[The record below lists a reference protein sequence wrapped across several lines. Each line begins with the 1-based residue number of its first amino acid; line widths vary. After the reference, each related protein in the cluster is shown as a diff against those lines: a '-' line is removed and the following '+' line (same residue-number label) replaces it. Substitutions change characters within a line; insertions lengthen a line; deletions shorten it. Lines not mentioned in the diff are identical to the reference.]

1 MRLALLLLSIVAL
14 GAACR
19 DPAASTPAPP
29 APEAERRDNA
39 AAAEEVKLAHPEYRT
54 RTTTLETTGRLVF
67 NEERL
72 VRITA
77 PVTGRVVEVLVR
89 PGDVVEPGHRL
100 LVLDSPDAGLARA
113 DYAKA
118 IADAER
124 ADHALRLAR
133 DLFEVRAVAQKEVRD
148 AESEYR
154 KATAERDRAAARLRT
169 LGVDPERADGATT
182 VAVTAPRSGVVVE
195 RNVTPGQ
202 VVAYGQS
209 DLPSSL
215 VVIADLSTMWVLA
228 DVYEPDVPRVRL
240 GEAVSVTL
248 PCCPGER
255 YQGQVASHRGRH
267 RQGVAHPQGARG
279 GAQPRAGP
287 QERDVRAGQHRYRD
301 APGPRGAP
309 GGHPSRRQRDV
320 RPGREGA
327 GRVRAPASHRR
338 GGGRG
343 GGRDPRRAD
352 PGRHGGQR
360 GRDPPEARGPMIERI
375 VAFAL
380 QQRFVVLALA
390 LILTVGGIVSYGH
403 LPIEAYPDVGDVKVE
418 IITLWPGH
426 AAEEVERLI
435 TIPLENELNGIA
447 SVTFLRSDTLF
458 GLSNIRVLFADGTD
472 DYWARQQ
479 VQERLAG
486 AEIPSD
492 AKPQLGA
499 LSGVIGEIF
508 RYTLE
513 SKTLP
518 LYELKAIQD
527 WVLEREFKKVPGVA
541 DVVSW
546 GGGTKQYQVVVDPGR
561 LRAYNLTL
569 KQVFDAVASNNSNAG
584 SGYIAQ
590 GDYRIPVRG
599 IGLLQS
605 VADIE
610 SIVVAAQKGTP
621 VRVRDIGEV
630 AIGTAIRLGVLG
642 RDHDDDLVQGIVL
655 MRKGENPGQVIE
667 GVKARAA
674 EVSKLLPAGVELRPY
689 YSRDRLVQTTV
700 HTVLRNLIEGAVLV
714 VILLTLF
721 LYDIRAAF
729 IVALTIPLSLL
740 FAFIFMDLRGI
751 PANLLSLGAIDFGII
766 VDGAVIMTESIVRR
780 LAERRPHGAR
790 VAREVQ
796 HAAVEVARPLTFAV
810 LIIMTVYVPI
820 LTFQR
825 IEGKLFRPMAV
836 TISLAVIGALVLTL
850 TLIPVLASLL
860 FRRPPAE
867 RESPLLRWLRRPY
880 LPALRWCL
888 RRPWRPVLGAAVGV
902 VAALFVFSLL
912 GKEFLPELD
921 EGDLWVRTQFPVGIS
936 IEAVRPYV
944 REIRERLLKFPEVR
958 VVVSQLGAPDDG
970 TDPEAP
976 DNVEFYV
983 GLRPRE
989 EWASPDKEKLVDAM
1003 TAALASI
1010 PGVTTNFSQPIKDN
1024 VDEALAGTKGELAIK
1039 LYGPDFFV
1047 MDAKAKEI
1055 AAVLR
1060 EVRGVADLDYDHAP
1074 GQPQLQIVVDR
1085 RAAAR

>member
-1 MRLALLLLSIVAL
+1 
-14 GAACR
+14 
-19 DPAASTPAPP
+19 
-29 APEAERRDNA
+29 
-39 AAAEEVKLAHPEYRT
+39 
-54 RTTTLETTGRLVF
+54 
-67 NEERL
+67 
-72 VRITA
+72 
-77 PVTGRVVEVLVR
+77 
-89 PGDVVEPGHRL
+89 
-100 LVLDSPDAGLARA
+100 
-113 DYAKA
+113 
-118 IADAER
+118 
-124 ADHALRLAR
+124 
-133 DLFEVRAVAQKEVRD
+133 
-148 AESEYR
+148 
-154 KATAERDRAAARLRT
+154 
-169 LGVDPERADGATT
+169 
-182 VAVTAPRSGVVVE
+182 
-195 RNVTPGQ
+195 
-202 VVAYGQS
+202 
-209 DLPSSL
+209 
-215 VVIADLSTMWVLA
+215 
-228 DVYEPDVPRVRL
+228 
-240 GEAVSVTL
+240 
-248 PCCPGER
+248 
-255 YQGQVASHRGRH
+255 
-267 RQGVAHPQGARG
+267 
-279 GAQPRAGP
+279 
-287 QERDVRAGQHRYRD
+287 
-301 APGPRGAP
+301 
-309 GGHPSRRQRDV
+309 
-320 RPGREGA
+320 
-327 GRVRAPASHRR
+327 
-338 GGGRG
+338 
-343 GGRDPRRAD
+343 
-352 PGRHGGQR
+352 
-360 GRDPPEARGPMIERI
+360 MIERI

-380 QQRFVVLALA
+380 HQRFVVLALA
-390 LILTVGGIVSYGH
+390 LILTVGGLVSYGH

-447 SVTFLRSDTLF
+447 NVTFLRSDTLF

-486 AEIPSD
+486 AELPSE
-492 AKPQLGA
+492 AKPQLGP

-518 LYELKAIQD
+518 LYEVKAIQD

-674 EVSKLLPAGVELRPY
+674 AVQKLLPAGVELRPY

-700 HTVLRNLIEGAVLV
+700 HTVLRNLIEGAALV

-721 LYDIRAAF
+721 LYDIRAAL

-766 VDGAVIMTESIVRR
+766 VDGAVIMTENIVRR
-780 LAERRPHGAR
+780 LAERRPRGAR

-836 TISLAVIGALVLTL
+836 TISVAVIGSLLLTL
-850 TLIPVLASLL
+850 TLIPVLCSLL
-860 FRRPPAE
+860 FRRPPST
-867 RESPLLRWLRRPY
+867 RESPLLHWLRRPY
-880 LPALRWCL
+880 LPILRRCL
-888 RRPWRPVLGAAVGV
+888 RRPLIPIAGAAVCL
-902 VAALFVFSLL
+902 ALAIFVFTLL

-921 EGDLWVRTQFPVGIS
+921 EGDLWVRVKFPVGVS
-936 IEAVRPYV
+936 IEGVSPYV
-944 REIRERLLKFPEVR
+944 REIRERFLRFPEVR
-958 VVVSQLGAPDDG
+958 TVVSQLGAPDDG

-989 EWASPDKEKLVDAM
+989 EWRTTRDKEKLVEAM
-1003 TAALASI
+1003 TASLEHI
-1010 PGVTTNFSQPIKDN
+1010 PGISTNFSQPIKDN

-1039 LYGPDFFV
+1039 LFGPDTFV
-1047 MDAKAKEI
+1047 MDGKAKEI
-1055 AAVLR
+1055 VAVLKD
-1060 EVRGVADLDYDHAP
+1060 VRGVADLDYDHEVGMP
-1074 GQPQLQIVVDR
+1074 ELRIKVD
-1085 RAAAR
+1085 RAAAARHGINVQDVQDVLETATKGHRVSQVFENERRFDLVVRLLRDGNDVASLRNLTVSAPSGERIPVSQLAEFVKTEGLTEIVREGNVRRVVVKWSARERDMGGLVAEAMKKVEAAVKLPDGYRMVWSGRFEDQQRALVRLYFIVPLAIFIIFVLLFGTFQSVGDALLIMLNLPFALIGGTLALYGWRTNFNISAAVGFIAVFGVSVLNGVVLVSSIRQALDAGLPPDEAIARGCDLRFRAIVVAAIVAIIGFLPAALSQSIGAEIQRPLARVVVGGLVSSTALTLLVLPAAYALRSRHETDIAPPPGPEPAA